1 VEEATVARVVI
12 LGGGFGGLAAAVALG
27 PAARAGHEVVLV
39 ERRPAFFM
47 GLRKLWVLAGLSDLA
62 SGSRPLERVSRH
74 GARWLRDEVVAIEPH
89 ERRVR
94 TGTGPLPYDFLV
106 VALGAVPRPDLVP
119 GAEGAV
125 NLYDAQEVERVA
137 PDLQRLSGGRV
148 AVGILG
154 LPYKCPPAPYEAA
167 MLLDDLFRR
176 RNVRD
181 RVELV
186 AFTPQP
192 SSLPAAGPAGCA
204 AVEAQL
210 ASRGIRFEPNR
221 KAVRVEPGRVVFES
235 GELAYDVL
243 LAVPPHRAPQVV
255 LESGL
260 AQDGWVRPDPKSL
273 RTAQERV
280 FAVGDVVEIPM
291 ANGMPLPKA
300 GVFAEAQGRVAASWI
315 LHELGL
321 GQPAEFDGYGYCFVE
336 VGGQKAAKV
345 VGHFLAHPAPQV
357 QVSEP
362 THEAWQEK
370 RTFER
375 ERLDAWL

>member
-1 VEEATVARVVI
+1 MARIVI
-12 LGGGFGGLAAAVALG
+12 LGGGFGGLAAAAALA
-27 PAARAGHEVVLV
+27 PAAREGHEVVVV
-39 ERRPAFFM
+39 ERRPQFFM
-47 GLRKLWVLAGLSDLA
+47 GLRKLWVLAGVSDLA
-62 SGSRPLERVSRH
+62 SGSRLLDGLRRH
-74 GARWLRDEVVAIEPH
+74 GARWLHDEVVAIEPDA
-89 ERRVR
+89 RRVR
-94 TGTGPLPYDFLV
+94 TATAELRYDYLV
-106 VALGAVPRPDLVP
+106 VALGAQPSPDLVP
-119 GAEGAV
+119 GAGLAV
-125 NLYDAQEVERVA
+125 NLYDAQDVERKA
-137 PDLQRLSGGRV
+137 PELQRLTGGRV
-148 AVGILG
+148 VVGILG

-176 RNVRD
+176 RGVRD

-210 ASRGIRFEPNR
+210 ASKGIRFEPNR
-221 KAVRVEPGRVVFES
+221 KVVRVEAGRVVFET
-235 GELAYDVL
+235 GELPYDVL
-243 LAVPPHRAPQVV
+243 LAVPPHRPPQVV
-255 LESGL
+255 VQSGL
-260 AQDGWVRPDPKSL
+260 VEGGWVRPDPKTL
-273 RTAQERV
+273 RTGDERV

-300 GVFAEAQGRVAASWI
+300 GVFAEAQARVAASWI

-321 GQPAEFDGYGYCFVE
+321 AQPAEFDGYGYCFVE

-345 VGHFLAHPAPQV
+345 VGHFLAQPAPQV

-362 THEAWQEK
+362 THEAWNEK
-370 RTFER
+370 HDFER